1 MPGSTDTAW
10 RPVFYT
16 SRALTKTEQ
25 NYSKVE
31 GESLG
36 VLTGILTNKRYLY
49 GRHFDVIVDHQPLV
63 SLYNVKKE
71 APVRV
76 AKHKSKLR
84 SFSFTV
90 KYEPGKSNPSD
101 YGSRHPP
108 PEKGYSKQQRDELG
122 VEDEEEDREIIVN

>member
-1 MPGSTDTAW
+1 MYSTGRLRLYVDHSPFGVASTIAQEHQVPDSTDKAW

-49 GRHFDVIVDHQPLV
+49 RRHFDVIVDHQPLV

-90 KYEPGKSNPSD
+90 QGAV
-101 YGSRHPP
+101 RA
-108 PEKGYSKQQRDELG
+108 R
-122 VEDEEEDREIIVN
+122 